1 MTFAEFK
8 DELYLIKIN
17 RQVMRSII
25 EDLKTYAADQLS
37 TVFSG
42 AIDYSK
48 DKIQHQSDPDAAI
61 INVLMKIDAD
71 VDRLKKKFDQLEQEN
86 EELEEVIF
94 KGQGLGGEF
103 IRLYYIEGLSMS
115 AIADRFGYS
124 RQWCYE
130 LWDKELKRLYREVLE
145 NE

>member
-61 INVLMKIDAD
+61 INVLMKIDSD

-130 LWDKELKRLYREVLE
+130 LWDKELKRLYREVLK

>member
-130 LWDKELKRLYREVLE
+130 LWDKELKRLYREVLK

>member
-8 DELYLIKIN
+8 DELYIIKMN
-17 RQVMRSII
+17 RQVMRSVM
-25 EDLKTYAADQLS
+25 EDLKTYAEDQLS
-37 TVFSG
+37 TAFSS

-48 DKIQHQSDPDAAI
+48 DRVQKTPDPDGAL
-61 INVLMKIDAD
+61 INVISKIDHD
-71 VDRLKKKFDQLEQEN
+71 VERLKAKLEKLEAEN

-103 IRLYYIEGLSMS
+103 IRLYYIEGLSMNS
-115 AIADRFGYS
+115 IAERFNYS

-130 LWDKELKRLYREVLE
+130 LWDKELRRLYKEELVHE
-145 NE
+145 

>member
-8 DELYLIKIN
+8 DELYIIKMN
-17 RQVMRSII
+17 RQVMRSVM
-25 EDLKTYAADQLS
+25 EDLKTYAEDQLS
-37 TVFSG
+37 TAFSG

-48 DKIQHQSDPDAAI
+48 DRVQKTPDPDGAL
-61 INVLMKIDAD
+61 INVISKIDHD
-71 VDRLKKKFDQLEQEN
+71 VERLKAKLEKLEAEN

-103 IRLYYIEGLSMS
+103 IRLYYIEGLSMNS
-115 AIADRFGYS
+115 IAERFNYS

-130 LWDKELKRLYREVLE
+130 LWDKELRRFYKEELVHE
-145 NE
+145 

>member
-8 DELYLIKIN
+8 DELYLLKIN